1 MSQIQLKAAARYTQ
15 QRSSR
20 LILLSTK
27 VGQNHGL
34 LPYCETRPTLIQRN
48 DRIERPDIA
57 QKRFLITELLQA
69 LASPFD
75 TIRQIKNTKKML
87 EDAKEEFMEQYELSK
102 VPRVNTF
109 QPFPDFYKRARETR
123 AIQKALITQP
133 SFLVVFGGS
142 SVGKTA
148 LLRKILSGDTTPIDL
163 TNKRADLVEYVEYE
177 ADLHP
182 STIKKDG
189 QKYIVMHID
198 MRIAG
203 FADMNGLAIR
213 LASQFEQFFE
223 TISNSPEEDGILKTE
238 QECQEQDINHERIN
252 AQYAAQY
259 KDAFKGHMMAFR
271 QLRKQ
276 FQARMEKSISTI
288 GTTGQVVTIGD
299 ISNIMERFQSSL
311 YAYWQFE
318 VNTEEA
324 KSASELQKAQEAEQR
339 QRIGFLKKSK
349 NRNGLVDIKAQQE
362 LDELERRL
370 RILKENM
377 NRRHKSPMADS
388 KKRLPVILIDEAHR
402 LPALVESQDCIKTL
416 LDSFLVLTKQDRLCH
431 VIHTTSDPFY
441 LHWLRAFNIA
451 QHTKIITIKDC
462 TYQEAHDYFYTSLLP
477 STIEKLPSPGLIKQR
492 LPQFE
497 DIWEVFGGRIAH
509 MADYISEFIYSD
521 GTISPQQS
529 SHFTQAYNN
538 VKFHLTHH
546 AFVTHSSIPDTI
558 FRESEFDSKVF
569 KLIIQDLLAS
579 RDATQDTSKP
589 LLPKYSL
596 DYFDICEK
604 YGAEKVNAIV
614 SSRLLDISWSPAAAE
629 SFELSED
636 TNGPTLPPPKPA
648 SSLGEVTPPKLHA
661 MSRVIE
667 KALELVFL
675 AKPS

>member
-1 MSQIQLKAAARYTQ
+1 MSQIQLKAAARYAQ
-15 QRSSR
+15 QKSNR
-20 LILLSTK
+20 LVLLGAIGRNHGGLLSY
-27 VGQNHGL
+27 N
-34 LPYCETRPTLIQRN
+34 ENRPTLIALHH
-48 DRIERPDIA
+48 RIERPDTP

-109 QPFPDFYKRARETR
+109 QPFPDFYTRARETR

-148 LLRKILSGDTTPIDL
+148 LLRKVLSGDTTPLDL
-163 TNKRADLVEYVEYE
+163 TKKRADSVEYE
-177 ADLHP
+177 EYDTDLHP

-223 TISNSPEEDGILKTE
+223 TISNTPEEDGILKTE
-238 QECQEQDINHERIN
+238 EECQDQDLNHERIN
-252 AQYAAQY
+252 AHYASQY

-276 FQARMEKSISTI
+276 FQARMEKSISVN
-288 GTTGQVVTIGD
+288 GTTSQVVTIGD

-318 VNTEEA
+318 VDTEEA
-324 KSASELQKAQEAEQR
+324 KSATERQKAQEAEQR
-339 QRIGFLKKSK
+339 QRIGFLKRSK
-349 NRNGLVDIKAQQE
+349 NRNGLVDIQAQQE

-370 RILKENM
+370 RVLKQNM

-451 QHTKIITIKDC
+451 QHTKIITINDC
-462 TYQEAHDYFYTSLLP
+462 TYQEAHDYFYNSLLP
-477 STIEKLPSPGLIKQR
+477 STIEKLSSPGLIKQR

-497 DIWEVFGGRIAH
+497 DIWDVFGGRIAH
-509 MADYISEFIYSD
+509 MSDYIAEFIFSD

-546 AFVTHSSIPDTI
+546 AFVTHSSIPDAA
-558 FRESEFDSKVF
+558 FREAEFDSKVF

-579 RDATQDTSKP
+579 QDVTRETSKP

-648 SSLGEVTPPKLHA
+648 SFLAEATPPKLHA

-675 AKPS
+675 DKPS